1 MSAGLRPLCLKSHVP
16 EGVLASNPARVT
28 FVSVVV
34 VAGVVFGVP
43 RPSRA
48 ASEGPR
54 ELPRGYLGVFG
65 DALSL
70 LLETRAFKIAPA
82 SCPLASCSPR

>member
-1 MSAGLRPLCLKSHVP
+1 MSADLRPLCFKSHVP
-16 EGVLASNPARVT
+16 EGVLAGNPARLT

-34 VAGVVFGVP
+34 ETCVVFGVP

-48 ASEGPR
+48 AFEGH
-54 ELPRGYLGVFG
+54 LGLFG

-70 LLETRAFKIAPA
+70 LGAILETRAFKIAPA
-82 SCPLASCSPR
+82 SCALASCSPR